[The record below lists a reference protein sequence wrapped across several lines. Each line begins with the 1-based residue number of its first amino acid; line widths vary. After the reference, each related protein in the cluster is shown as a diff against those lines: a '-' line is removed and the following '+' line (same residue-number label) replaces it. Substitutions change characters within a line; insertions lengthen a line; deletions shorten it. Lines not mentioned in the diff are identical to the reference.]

1 MKYITPLEDFHPK
14 LQSILKEFARKSHAV
29 NLEVVRPDFILDMG
43 QTKPEYKTAIFID
56 PRFPKRVERKER
68 VGYVKLTNDAPIEI
82 GSRLIKNDKYRKHSY
97 EYHTKTSKV
106 ESKIVK
112 LMVDFIRP
120 FSFSEIFEFNDHK
133 TTRLVTSWRSELY
146 KTGESM
152 WHIGSAELYEEV
164 KHLRNL
170 GVQFKTKAFSEM
182 ADAVE
187 TREAHRARQNQDI
200 EVYHVYAVDGRVA
213 VTTKT
218 LDARE
223 FQTKPMPTV
232 MYDSLETLPP
242 DLLADVSML
251 KILGG
256 DVDQPI
262 PGVGYRVSD
271 NEFYVMKPLASN
283 TNA

>member
-1 MKYITPLEDFHPK
+1 MKYITPLEDFHPQ
-14 LQSILKEFARKSHAV
+14 LQAILKEFARKSHAV
-29 NLEVVRPDFILDMG
+29 NLEVKGLFIGEDEH
-43 QTKPEYKTAIFID
+43 KRRVACFID
-56 PRFPKRVERKER
+56 PRFPKRTERNER

-97 EYHTKTSKV
+97 EYHTKASKV

-112 LMVDFIRP
+112 MMVDFIRP
-120 FSFSEIFEFNDHK
+120 FSFSEIFEFHDYK
-133 TTRLVTSWRSELY
+133 TASLVKSWRNELY
-146 KTGESM
+146 KAGESM

-170 GVQFKTKAFSEM
+170 GVQFKTKAFNEM

-187 TREAHRARQNQDI
+187 TRDAHRNRQKQDI
-200 EVYHVYAVDGRVA
+200 EVYHVYAVDRRVA

-218 LDARE
+218 LDTLNS
-223 FQTKPMPTV
+223 QTKPMPTV
-232 MYDSLETLPP
+232 MYDSLETLPE

-256 DVDQPI
+256 DVDQSI

>member
-1 MKYITPLEDFHPK
+1 MKYITPLEDFHPQ

-29 NLEVVRPDFILDMG
+29 NLEVVRPDFIID
-43 QTKPEYKTAIFID
+43 QSQIKPEYKTAIFID
-56 PRFPKRVERKER
+56 PRFPKRVERRER

-82 GSRLIKNDKYRKHSY
+82 GSRLIKNDKYRKHSL
-97 EYHTKTSKV
+97 EYNTKASKV

-112 LMVDFIRP
+112 MMVDFIKP
-120 FSFSEIFEFNDHK
+120 FSFSEIFEFHDDK
-133 TTRLVTSWRSELY
+133 TASLVKSWRNELY
-146 KTGESM
+146 KAGESM

-164 KHLRNL
+164 KHLRDL

-182 ADAVE
+182 ANAVE
-187 TREAHRARQNQDI
+187 TRDAHRNRQKQDI

-213 VTTKT
+213 VTAKE
-218 LDARE
+218 LDAYDS
-223 FQTKPMPTV
+223 KNHKPTV
-232 MYDSLETLPP
+232 MYDSIETLPE

-256 DVDQPI
+256 EVPI

-271 NEFYVMKPLASN
+271 NEFYLMKPLASN